1 MTVGRGHYTMTFRGT
16 RLARGAGAGAVS
28 TRLNM
33 QQTEKRHSSRRS
45 RIGEV
50 SRWALVILASVL
62 VCLLAGWIIS
72 ARTEKQYQA
81 RASIFVR
88 GNSRAIALP
97 SELSSLASMMQG
109 PEPTSYA
116 MALLESADFARE
128 IVKKLSLLSNPDFT
142 DGRAFT
148 ISTAPRTLQK
158 MTRVEDNRKGLI
170 SVQATSKSPELAAE
184 LANGYVDHLMSKVA
198 SANARKRIYIGGKI
212 GDLEAELN
220 ALEERQRELS
230 SRESIVNL
238 PEQTRAA
245 VEALAQ
251 LESRLQEIET
261 SLKGVNSDLTNTGQL
276 PELAK
281 LKAKKSSLEA
291 QQAEVRRAIADS
303 NARLKSVPAA
313 ALEQARLQREID
325 LKAKLFQSLSEQH
338 QLAQID
344 EQSDARVYQV
354 VDRAHVPV
362 RPARPNLPVNLAL
375 SLILGAALGIAINIL
390 ISDLAS
396 EAAGDF

>member
-72 ARTEKQYQA
+72 ARTEKQYKA

-128 IVKKLSLLSNPDFT
+128 IVKKLSLLSGGRRRFTKVGTKVDF
-142 DGRAFT
+142 
-148 ISTAPRTLQK
+148 
-158 MTRVEDNRKGLI
+158 
-170 SVQATSKSPELAAE
+170 QATP
-184 LANGYVDHLMSKVA
+184 A
-198 SANARKRIYIGGKI
+198 SEPTPPTPGKPFLCAGTFRVLHNDQVGKMKLPAGRYSI
-212 GDLEAELN
+212 TVLN
-220 ALEERQRELS
+220 S
-230 SRESIVNL
+230 STMTCPTASYDFKYFLDTDYSGNL
-238 PEQTRAA
+238 PSPWT
-245 VEALAQ
+245 
-251 LESRLQEIET
+251 
-261 SLKGVNSDLTNTGQL
+261 TNVATKTFYRGS
-276 PELAK
+276 K
-281 LKAKKSSLEA
+281 D
-291 QQAEVRRAIADS
+291 VGF
-303 NARLKSVPAA
+303 SV
-313 ALEQARLQREID
+313 
-325 LKAKLFQSLSEQH
+325 K
-338 QLAQID
+338 
-344 EQSDARVYQV
+344 RVG
-354 VDRAHVPV
+354 
-362 RPARPNLPVNLAL
+362 
-375 SLILGAALGIAINIL
+375 S
-390 ISDLAS
+390 
-396 EAAGDF
+396 

>member
-1 MTVGRGHYTMTFRGT
+1 
-16 RLARGAGAGAVS
+16 
-28 TRLNM
+28 
-33 QQTEKRHSSRRS
+33 
-45 RIGEV
+45 
-50 SRWALVILASVL
+50 
-62 VCLLAGWIIS
+62 
-72 ARTEKQYQA
+72 
-81 RASIFVR
+81 
-88 GNSRAIALP
+88 
-97 SELSSLASMMQG
+97 
-109 PEPTSYA
+109 
-116 MALLESADFARE
+116 
-128 IVKKLSLLSNPDFT
+128 
-142 DGRAFT
+142 
-148 ISTAPRTLQK
+148 
-158 MTRVEDNRKGLI
+158 
-170 SVQATSKSPELAAE
+170 
-184 LANGYVDHLMSKVA
+184 MSKVA

-245 VEALAQ
+245 VQALAQ